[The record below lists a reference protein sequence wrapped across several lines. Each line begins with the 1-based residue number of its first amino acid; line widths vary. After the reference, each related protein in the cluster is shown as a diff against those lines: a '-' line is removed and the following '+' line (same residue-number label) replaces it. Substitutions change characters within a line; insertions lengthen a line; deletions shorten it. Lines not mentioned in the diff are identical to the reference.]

1 MSEIL
6 EKTEKKVEYLELI
19 YDLIFVYIIGR
30 NNSLLHHLDD
40 GFISGGMFIAYV
52 VCSLAV
58 IQIWNFSAYYIN
70 IFGKNGLREHI
81 FLFLNMFLLYFIAEG
96 TGENW
101 ENHYTQYHVAWA
113 LILLN
118 TAVQYLIEYHNQK
131 GNQKL
136 AHQIQKSSAVLIT
149 EALLI
154 LLAVPAYHLFGVEC
168 FWIAIVFGMMGATF
182 TGKRSEA
189 YQVDFMHLT
198 ERAMLYVVFTFGEM
212 IIGIAGYFEETFSLN
227 NLYFSLM
234 VFLIAVALFLS
245 YETLYDHIVNREL
258 SDNGLNYLLIHVFL
272 IFSLNNI
279 TASLEFMHDS
289 EVNLMQKM
297 LFLVFSFLLYY
308 CCLFLLGRYAK
319 KQCGFNRKFYLTM
332 AGMALSFSILMVLF
346 RNMMQIN
353 ILITVV
359 YSFAIFLILYQ
370 FGKHQ
375 KNTDL

>member
-1 MSEIL
+1 
-6 EKTEKKVEYLELI
+6 
-19 YDLIFVYIIGR
+19 
-30 NNSLLHHLDD
+30 
-40 GFISGGMFIAYV
+40 
-52 VCSLAV
+52 
-58 IQIWNFSAYYIN
+58 
-70 IFGKNGLREHI
+70 
-81 FLFLNMFLLYFIAEG
+81 
-96 TGENW
+96 
-101 ENHYTQYHVAWA
+101 

-118 TAVQYLIEYHNQK
+118 TAVQYLTEYHSHKENQE
-131 GNQKL
+131 L
-136 AHQIQKSSAVLIT
+136 AHQIRKSSAVLIT
-149 EALLI
+149 EAILI
-154 LLAVPAYHLFGVEC
+154 LLAGFAYQLTGIEFS
-168 FWIAIVFGMMGATF
+168 WIAIVFGMTGATF
-182 TGKRSEA
+182 TGKHSEA

-212 IIGIAGYFEETFSLN
+212 IIGIAGYFEENLSLG

-272 IFSLNNI
+272 IFSMNNI

-297 LFLVFSFLLYY
+297 LFLISSFLLYY

-332 AGMALSFSILMVLF
+332 AGMALSFAVLMILF
-346 RNMMQIN
+346 RNIMQIN
-353 ILITVV
+353 ILITVI
-359 YSFAIFLILYQ
+359 YSFVVYLILYK

-375 KNTDL
+375 KSA

>member
-1 MSEIL
+1 MISEKL
-6 EKTEKKVEYLELI
+6 EKKVEYLELI

-30 NNSLLHHLDD
+30 NNSLLHQLDN
-40 GFISGGMFIAYV
+40 GFISSAAFIGYL

-70 IFGKNGLREHI
+70 IFGKNGSREHI

-101 ENHYTQYHVAWA
+101 ENYYTQYHAAWA

-118 TAVQYLIEYHNQK
+118 TAVQYLIEYHNHK

-136 AHQIQKSSAVLIT
+136 AHQIRKSSAVLIM
-149 EALLI
+149 EVLLI
-154 LLAVPAYHLFGVEC
+154 LLAVTVYQLFGIEIS
-168 FWIAIVFGMMGATF
+168 WIAIVFGMIGTTF

-212 IIGIAGYFEETFSLN
+212 IIGIAGYFEEQVSLN

-272 IFSLNNI
+272 IFSMNNI

-297 LFLVFSFLLYY
+297 LFLVSSFLLYY

-319 KQCGFNRKFYLTM
+319 KQCSFNQKFYLTM
-332 AGMALSFSILMVLF
+332 AGMALSFSILMILF
-346 RNMMQIN
+346 RDIMQIN
-353 ILITVV
+353 ILITVI
-359 YSFAIFLILYQ
+359 YSFAVYLILYK

-375 KNTDL
+375 EST